1 MNTLAIKFDPTGR
14 GHCLYT
20 EVLDLTALGTL
31 DIQRAATI
39 EFHNGRQQWEVRDAT
54 GTVLHSDSS
63 RAACLLWEQQYFNR

>member
-39 EFHNGRQQWEVRDAT
+39 EFHNGRQEWEVRDAT
-54 GTVLHSDSS
+54 GTVLHSDPS
-63 RAACLLWEQQYFNR
+63 RTACLLWEQQYFNR

>member
-1 MNTLAIKFDPTGR
+1 MNTLALKFTPDGR

-39 EFHNGRQQWEVRDAT
+39 EFHNDRQQWEVREAT